1 MVADLRFLQHRTIY
15 SRIGDLVAWLS
26 LALSVA
32 ALLATQEDAAT
43 ITVSRRREEP
53 HVCLCSWMN
62 SFAVRRIWPAAPP
75 TCGAIFDAAGPAG
88 ELQKIEERVASPDF
102 WKDQAAAQK
111 LLQRRR
117 RLEEDRD
124 LSQSL
129 RTRADDL
136 AVLAE
141 WAEAGEP
148 VLEDLGRALDDF
160 ATQVDAGET
169 KKMLGGEHDR
179 KNAIITIHPGAGGTE
194 SQDWAEMLLRM
205 YVRWSERK
213 GLKREVIDLQPGDE
227 AGIKSAT
234 LLILGDYAYG
244 MLLAE
249 AGVHRLVRI
258 SPYDQASRRHTS
270 FASLFVWPE
279 LPEDVDVE
287 VEEKDLRVDTY
298 RSSGAGGQHVNVTD
312 SAVRLT
318 HLPTGIVV
326 SCQNERSQHKNRA
339 QAMKV
344 LKARLYDLKLKEQ
357 QAKLEQLGGEKKDIA
372 FGSQIRSYVLH
383 PYQMAKDHR
392 TKEEVGDV
400 NRVLDGDLDVFIKTY
415 LMKKAAG
422 TLGQPSVADED

>member
-1 MVADLRFLQHRTIY
+1 LKST
-15 SRIGDLVAWLS
+15 
-26 LALSVA
+26 
-32 ALLATQEDAAT
+32 T
-43 ITVSRRREEP
+43 
-53 HVCLCSWMN
+53 
-62 SFAVRRIWPAAPP
+62 SFAGTTTWRAAPR
-75 TCGAIFDAAGPAG
+75 TCGAIFDAARPAE
-88 ELQKIEERVASPDF
+88 ELARIEERVAAPDF

-117 RLEEDRD
+117 RLEEDRG
-124 LSQSL
+124 LSDSL
-129 RTRADDL
+129 RRRVEDL
-136 AVLAE
+136 AVLIE

-148 VLEDLGRALDDF
+148 VAGDLASGLDDL
-160 ATQVDAGET
+160 AAEIEAGET

-179 KNAIITIHPGAGGTE
+179 KNAIVTIHPGAGGTE

-205 YVRWSERK
+205 YLRWIERR
-213 GLKREVIDLQPGDE
+213 GFKRDVIDLQPGEE

-234 LLILGDYAYG
+234 LTIYGDYAYG
-244 MLLAE
+244 LMLAE

-258 SPYDQASRRHTS
+258 SPFDQASRRHTS
-270 FASLFVWPE
+270 FASVFVWPE

-287 VEEKDLRVDTY
+287 IEEKDLRIDTY

-344 LKARLYDLKLKEQ
+344 LKSRLFDLKTREQ
-357 QAKLEQLGGEKKDIA
+357 QSKLEQLGGEKKDIA

-383 PYQMAKDHR
+383 PYQMVKDHR

-400 NRVLDGDLDVFIKTY
+400 NRVLDGDIDVFIKSY
-415 LMKKAAG
+415 LMRKAAG
-422 TLGQPSVADED
+422 TLGQAAPEEE